1 MSDNLFKK
9 WQIKKGM
16 EGTVLHA
23 PPEFERFVMDLTDS
37 GYTPASEEADF
48 TICFVT
54 NEDEVLSVI
63 PAVYDMKID
72 GLLWMVYPK
81 KESGIR
87 SAISRD
93 SGWGHLHDIGYK
105 SVAIIS
111 ANDSWAAL
119 RFRSTS
125 FIKSA
130 KQAKAAE

>member
-1 MSDNLFKK
+1 MSDDILKK

-16 EGTVLHA
+16 VGTVLHA
-23 PPEFERFVMDLTDS
+23 PPEFEHFVMNLTDR

-54 NEDEVLSVI
+54 NEEEILSII
-63 PAVYDMKID
+63 PAIYDMKID

-81 KESGIR
+81 KDSGIKTT
-87 SAISRD
+87 ISRD
-93 SGWGHLHDIGYK
+93 SGWDQLHDIGYR

-119 RFRSTS
+119 RFRSIS
-125 FIKSA
+125 FIKST
-130 KQAKAAE
+130 KMG